1 MTIDS
6 DNKRFVCRILAGCE
20 NIVTVSTSTD
30 PSASRATGFEFFVA
44 TRYLR
49 AKRKQAVISIITVI
63 SVLGI
68 AAGVMALI
76 IALAIN
82 NGFRNSL
89 ERTLLGAR
97 AHVSILEKAP
107 SEGIANW
114 REIQASLAKLPFVQ
128 SAAPSLYST
137 VFFAGPMRAEG
148 GVLKG
153 IDFSSETN
161 RADIARNLKQG
172 NMDQLDNP
180 GGVPGVI
187 LGARL
192 AEATGM
198 TLGARVNIISPQGEL
213 TPFGPRP
220 AYYAFRVTGI
230 FESGFYEFDRAWA
243 FTSMTNAQR
252 VLSVGD
258 VANSIEIKVNP
269 VEKSAEVA
277 VAARKIIGK
286 DLEAS
291 HWMEQNH
298 QILGALRLERIAST
312 ITIGLIL
319 LVAALNILISLVMM
333 VMEKQRDIA
342 LLISM
347 GARREQIRRIFL
359 WQGAFIGGV
368 GAVLGLAA
376 GYGISYLAGHYELLR
391 LDEQVYM
398 LRSVPFEPRWWDGLW
413 VAAVAVAVSLLATL
427 YPARSATRILPAEA
441 LRYE

>member
-1 MTIDS
+1 MLPS
-6 DNKRFVCRILAGCE
+6 G
-20 NIVTVSTSTD
+20 D
-30 PSASRATGFEFFVA
+30 PSQGWSSRFEIFVA
-44 TRYLR
+44 LRYLR
-49 AKRKQAVISIITVI
+49 AKRKQAVISIITGI

-97 AHVSILEKAP
+97 AHVSILEKEP
-107 SEGIANW
+107 SEGIKDW
-114 REIQASLAKLPFVQ
+114 REIRKRLLTLPYVKT
-128 SAAPSLYST
+128 AAPSLYST

-153 IDFSSETN
+153 IDLESETN
-161 RADIARNLKQG
+161 RGDVARNLKQG
-172 NMDQLDNP
+172 DLTKLDNP

-187 LGARL
+187 LGSRL
-192 AEATGM
+192 AEAIGM
-198 TLGARVNIISPQGEL
+198 PIGSRLRIISPQSEL

-220 AYYAFRVTGI
+220 SYYDYRVVGI
-230 FESGFYEFDRAWA
+230 FESGFYDFDRAWA
-243 FTSMTNAQR
+243 FTSMKNVQR

-258 VANSIEIKVNP
+258 VANSIEIKVDP
-269 VEKSAEVA
+269 VEKAAEVA
-277 VAARKIIGK
+277 AAARQVIGK
-286 DLEAS
+286 ELDAS

-312 ITIGLIL
+312 VTIGLIL

-347 GARREQIRRIFL
+347 GAKREQVRRVFL
-359 WQGAFIGGV
+359 WQGALIGGV
-368 GAVLGLAA
+368 GALLGLIF
-376 GYGISYLAGHYELLR
+376 GYGLSYLAGHYELLR

-398 LRSVPFEPRWWDGLW
+398 MRSVPFEPRWWDGVW
-413 VAAVAVAVSLLATL
+413 VAGVAVAVSLLATL

>member
-1 MTIDS
+1 M
-6 DNKRFVCRILAGCE
+6 
-20 NIVTVSTSTD
+20 STTYD
-30 PSASRATGFEFFVA
+30 PSGGRAARFELFVA
-44 TRYLR
+44 LRYLR
-49 AKRKQAVISIITVI
+49 AKRKQAVISIITGI

-97 AHVSILEKAP
+97 AHVSILEKEP
-107 SEGIANW
+107 LEGIENW
-114 REIQASLAKLPFVQ
+114 RDIQKRLLALPHVK

-137 VFFAGPMRAEG
+137 VFFAGPLRAEG

-153 IDFSSETN
+153 IDLASETN
-161 RADIARNLKQG
+161 RADVVRNLKQG
-172 NMDQLDNP
+172 DISQLDNP

-187 LGARL
+187 LGSRL
-192 AEATGM
+192 AEITGM
-198 TLGARVNIISPQGEL
+198 TMGSRVKVISPQGDM
-213 TPFGPRP
+213 TPWGMRP
-220 AYYAFRVTGI
+220 SYYDFRVVGI

-243 FTSMTNAQR
+243 FTSMRNVQR
-252 VLSVGD
+252 VLNVGD
-258 VANSIEIKVNP
+258 VANSIEVKVDP
-269 VEKSAEVA
+269 VEKAAEVA
-277 VAARKIIGK
+277 VAARKVIGK
-286 DLEAS
+286 ELDAS
-291 HWMEQNH
+291 HWMEQN
-298 QILGALRLERIAST
+298 QQVLGALRLERIAST

-342 LLISM
+342 LLLSM
-347 GARREQIRRIFL
+347 GARREQVRRIFL
-359 WQGAFIGGV
+359 WQGVLIGGV
-368 GAVLGLAA
+368 GAMLGLVA
-376 GYGISYLAGHYELLR
+376 GYGLSYIAGHYELLR

-413 VAAVAVAVSLLATL
+413 VAGVAVGVSLLATL

>member
-1 MTIDS
+1 M
-6 DNKRFVCRILAGCE
+6 
-20 NIVTVSTSTD
+20 STSSD
-30 PSASRATGFEFFVA
+30 PSPRRASGFELFVA
-44 TRYLR
+44 LRYLR
-49 AKRKQAVISIITVI
+49 AKRKQAVISIITAI

-97 AHVSILEKAP
+97 AHISILEKEP
-107 SEGIANW
+107 SEGIKDW
-114 REIQASLAKLPFVQ
+114 REIQKRLLGLTHVKSV
-128 SAAPSLYST
+128 APSLYST

-153 IDFSSETN
+153 IDLASETN
-161 RADIARNLKQG
+161 RADLVRNLKQG
-172 NMDQLDNP
+172 GIDRLDNP
-180 GGVPGVI
+180 DGVPGII
-187 LGARL
+187 LGSRL
-192 AEATGM
+192 AEVTGM
-198 TLGARVNIISPQGEL
+198 TMGSRVKVISPQGEL

-220 AYYAFRVTGI
+220 SYYDFRVTGI

-243 FTSMTNAQR
+243 FTSMKNAQR

-258 VANSIEIKVNP
+258 VANSIEIKVDP
-269 VEKSAEVA
+269 VAKAAEVA
-277 VAARKIIGK
+277 AAARKVIGK
-286 DLEAS
+286 ELEAS
-291 HWMEQNH
+291 HWMEQN
-298 QILGALRLERIAST
+298 QQVLGALRLERIAST
-312 ITIGLIL
+312 ITIGMIL

-342 LLISM
+342 LMISM
-347 GARREQIRRIFL
+347 GARREQIRRVFL
-359 WQGAFIGGV
+359 WQGALIGGV
-368 GAVLGLAA
+368 GAALGLAA
-376 GYGISYLAGHYELLR
+376 GYGLSYVAGHYELLR

-413 VAAVAVAVSLLATL
+413 VAGMALGVSLLATL

>member
-1 MTIDS
+1 MS
-6 DNKRFVCRILAGCE
+6 GSN
-20 NIVTVSTSTD
+20 D
-30 PSASRATGFEFFVA
+30 PTGRRAAGFELFVA
-44 TRYLR
+44 LRYLK
-49 AKRKQAVISIITVI
+49 AKRKQAVISVITAI

-97 AHVSILEKAP
+97 AHVSILEKEP
-107 SEGIANW
+107 GEGIRNW
-114 REIQASLAKLPFVQ
+114 REIQAKLQRLPYVR
-128 SAAPSLYST
+128 SVAPSLYST
-137 VFFAGPMRAEG
+137 VFFSGPMRAEG

-153 IDFSSETN
+153 IDLSSETN
-161 RADIARNLKQG
+161 RSDLARNLKQG
-172 NMDQLDNP
+172 SLDHLDNP

-198 TLGARVNIISPQGEL
+198 TLGSRLTVISPQGGL
-213 TPFGPRP
+213 TPWGPRP
-220 AYYAFRVTGI
+220 AYFAFRVTGI

-243 FTSMTNAQR
+243 FTSMENVQR
-252 VLSVGD
+252 VLSLGD
-258 VANSIEIKVNP
+258 VANSIEIKVDP
-269 VEKSAEVA
+269 VERASEVA
-277 VAARKIIGK
+277 ADARRVVGPR
-286 DLEAS
+286 LEAS
-291 HWMEQNH
+291 HWMEQNQ
-298 QILGALRLERIAST
+298 QILGALRLEKVAST
-312 ITIGLIL
+312 VTIGLIL

-342 LLISM
+342 LLMAM
-347 GARREQIRRIFL
+347 GARKPQIRRVFL
-359 WQGAFIGGV
+359 WQGALIGGI
-368 GAVLGLAA
+368 GALLGLVA
-376 GYGISYLAGHYELLR
+376 GYGLSYVAGHYELLR

-413 VAAVAVAVSLLATL
+413 VAAVALGVSVLATL
-427 YPARSATRILPAEA
+427 YPARSASRILPAVA